1 MQSQFEVSGVGGD
14 GTTIS
19 EHGIGNK
26 VVLSDAQLLENVR
39 RVQDDNDIVQAD
51 SLQGREFS
59 IEMET
64 GTGKT
69 YIYLR
74 TIFELSKQ
82 YGLRKF
88 IIVVPSIAIREGVM
102 KSIEITREHFR
113 ALYGNPP
120 FNCFIYDSK
129 KLNHV
134 YQFASGNEI

>member
-102 KSIEITREHFR
+102 KSIEINQRTLSRLIR
-113 ALYGNPP
+113 KPA
-120 FNCFIYDSK
+120 I
-129 KLNHV
+129 
-134 YQFASGNEI
+134 